1 MLKSVKDFIFPVIF
15 LFILIGSCAKMSS
28 PAGGPRDKVA
38 PVVVKCTPVNG
49 EKNFKGNKI
58 TVTFNEYV
66 TLDQINEKLM
76 VSPPMTKK
84 PKVSL
89 KGKSVV
95 VEYDDELKDST
106 TYTFYFQDAIRDLNE
121 GNIIENYQF
130 VFSTG
135 PVIDSLSVTGN
146 VYSAFSL
153 DPPENALVM
162 LYRNPDDSAVMKQ
175 IPDYISKAGKNGY
188 FRFDN
193 VKEGKYRLYALVD
206 ADNSKNFNLADE
218 EIAFMDTTIEISS
231 VKNFLPVIK
240 DTVKIT
246 PGKIKAADTI
256 IKKGE
261 YRLFLFQPA
270 KKMHYLS
277 SSSRSAPYKL
287 LYTLSMPPDT
297 MGFDF
302 TIPETGEK
310 SYRIEKSAE
319 KDTILVWLTDSTLY
333 TQPLISTLIGYPF
346 TDSTGN
352 IYQKRDTV
360 TMRFIIPK
368 TTRTRTKKTPF
379 RVSSNLLGGSLK
391 PGQQI
396 IFKSQIPFRT
406 PDTSKIRLYETEGA
420 NRKKTTYSFRQD
432 STNSCRMTFNANI
445 LQGKTYLFI
454 ADSAAFGSIYGDQS
468 DSTGSKVIIRN
479 EKTFGTLL
487 MNIKNYRGSR
497 IIQLLT
503 PEDKIVSERILR
515 ADAKVEF
522 RYIDQGNYRLR
533 VIYDLNSD
541 GKWNTGD
548 FMTRRQP
555 EPVSFYG
562 QELYIKEGWSEDN
575 DWDISE
581 QNIKKL
587 KSKALKTR

>member
-38 PVVVKCTPVNG
+38 PVVVKCTPANG